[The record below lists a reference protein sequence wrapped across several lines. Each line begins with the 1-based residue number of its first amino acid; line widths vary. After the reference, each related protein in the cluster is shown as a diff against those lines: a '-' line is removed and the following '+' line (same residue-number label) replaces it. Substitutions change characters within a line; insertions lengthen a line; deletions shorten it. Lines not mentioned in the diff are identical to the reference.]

1 MATAELHGQ
10 KIGPFEQGYAAFLR
24 GAGLNQNPFE
34 TENNASP
41 FSKQRWIDG
50 WNKAQREAWRKA

>member
-10 KIGPFEQGYAAFLR
+10 KINPFEQGYAAFLK
-24 GAGLNQNPFE
+24 GQGLTQNPFN
-34 TENNASP
+34 TEKDTAP

-50 WNKAQREAWRKA
+50 WNKAQREAWRKQ